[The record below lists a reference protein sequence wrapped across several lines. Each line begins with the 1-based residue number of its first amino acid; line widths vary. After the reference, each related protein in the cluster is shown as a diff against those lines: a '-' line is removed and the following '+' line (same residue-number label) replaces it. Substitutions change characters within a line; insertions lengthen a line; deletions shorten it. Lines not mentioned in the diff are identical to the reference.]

1 MKRLESNLLNMVLVL
16 TISALFAAGA
26 LAGVYMLTEEPI
38 RLAKE
43 NKKQEALKV
52 VLPEFTCLAEPEI
65 VNDLILVKAYNN
77 DEFVGAAVE
86 SSAVGFSGEI
96 KLIVGFDAEGKIVN
110 YSVLEQYETPGLGTK
125 IVDWFKTD
133 KNRQNIC
140 GLNPSQVNFTV
151 DKDGGDI
158 DAITASTISSRAF
171 LAAVQAAYQAY
182 ANNPDYVDSYSGAS
196 AQADALPCDTDS
208 LQTTLPDSINKK
220 F

>member
-1 MKRLESNLLNMVLVL
+1 
-16 TISALFAAGA
+16 
-26 LAGVYMLTEEPI
+26 
-38 RLAKE
+38 
-43 NKKQEALKV
+43 
-52 VLPEFTCLAEPEI
+52 
-65 VNDLILVKAYNN
+65 
-77 DEFVGAAVE
+77 
-86 SSAVGFSGEI
+86 
-96 KLIVGFDAEGKIVN
+96 LIVGFDAEGKIVN

-182 ANNPDYVDSYSGAS
+182 TNNPDYVDSYSGAS

-208 LQTTLPDSINKK
+208 LQTTLPDSINKN